1 MATVSPTVKSVSI
14 PMRLQFSWMNPASK
28 KHCGRSAHSLPQ
40 NSRNFGKISSI
51 TGASMTISSLILVSC
66 SISNGM
72 GSLGFTKVL
81 NRSTILPSMTL
92 TAPILNDPVV
102 DRRQTGGLQVKHH
115 ICTVHALT
123 FGVFHN
129 FLQVIHQI
137 SFHSIDDLKVLI
149 LGNGMAGLGK
159 CLHAAMICDRQC
171 RHSQDFARFRRTAA
185 SVTPSISLIFVW
197 QCSSTRF
204 L

>member
-28 KHCGRSAHSLPQ
+28 EALWAISTQPSQ

-92 TAPILNDPVV
+92 TAPISMIRLLTADRPVV
-102 DRRQTGGLQVKHH
+102 SKSNT
-115 ICTVHALT
+115 TYA
-123 FGVFHN
+123 
-129 FLQVIHQI
+129 
-137 SFHSIDDLKVLI
+137 
-149 LGNGMAGLGK
+149 
-159 CLHAAMICDRQC
+159 
-171 RHSQDFARFRRTAA
+171 
-185 SVTPSISLIFVW
+185 PSML
-197 QCSSTRF
+197 
-204 L
+204 